1 MKIQL
6 HTPDGIKEIEL
17 TEEEA
22 LKQGYL
28 DKEIF
33 LMRKFIKLLKKK
45 KDLISKL
52 EKL

>member
-6 HTPDGIKEIEL
+6 HTPKGIKEIEL

-22 LKQGYL
+22 FKQGFI
-28 DKEIF
+28 EEETC
-33 LMRKFIKLLKKK
+33 LMRKFIKVLKKRNLLAK
-45 KDLISKL
+45 F

>member
-1 MKIQL
+1 MRIQL
-6 HTPDGIKEIEL
+6 HTSKGIKEIEL

-22 LKQGYL
+22 LKQGFL
-28 DKEIF
+28 DEETF
-33 LMRKFIKLLKKK
+33 LMKKFIKLLKKK